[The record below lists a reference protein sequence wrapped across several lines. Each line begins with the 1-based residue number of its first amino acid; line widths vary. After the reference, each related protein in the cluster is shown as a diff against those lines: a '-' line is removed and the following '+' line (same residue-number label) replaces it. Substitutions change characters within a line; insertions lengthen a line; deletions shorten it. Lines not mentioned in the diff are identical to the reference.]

1 MPFNTTAAIQLFEAR
16 KHLPA
21 HATAV
26 QLCSHSLNVTD
37 DCIHWL
43 IEQAPRHSF
52 IDVAHL
58 AALLPL
64 DRIRREPLV
73 SHYFEAL
80 GLPNLITLDSHTRNG
95 SMVVDFNVD
104 IQRECGFT
112 GTFDLVDNCGVT
124 EHVFDQRA
132 AFDNIH
138 RLCKPGG
145 LMLHRIPMVGVYN
158 ISLYGVTPL
167 MLHDLAI
174 ANGYEILDLRVA
186 NRWGDSVRALLPGDD
201 GADRDYRAAIPLHP
215 GMVSEGG
222 EAFYKPYPTLPTEF
236 QRGSMNLPP
245 YLNLADLLKKAQ
257 SGNMNFPLARVRRAL
272 DERAELFRP
281 GAAGEI
287 YAMGIF
293 RKVHDEAFC
302 VPYQG
307 NNLADIESPAM
318 RVRYR
323 RQFEALGQTV
333 SGADVK

>member
-21 HATAV
+21 HATTV
-26 QLCSHSLNVTD
+26 QLCSHLLNLTD
-37 DCIHWL
+37 DCIYWL
-43 IEQAPRHSF
+43 IEQAPRHDY
-52 IDVAHL
+52 IDVSL
-58 AALLPL
+58 LEALLPL
-64 DRIRREPLV
+64 DRIQREPLI
-73 SHYFEAL
+73 SRYFRAL
-80 GLPNLITLDSHTRNG
+80 GLPDLVTLDSNTRNG
-95 SMVVDFNVD
+95 SVVVDFNGD
-104 IQRECGFT
+104 IQRETGFT
-112 GTFDLVDNCGVT
+112 STFDLVDNCGVT

-145 LMLHRIPMVGVYN
+145 LMLHRIPMIGVYN
-158 ISLYGVTPL
+158 ISLYGVTPML
-167 MLHDLAI
+167 LHDLAI

-186 NRWGDSVRALLPGDD
+186 NRWGDTVRALLPGDD

-215 GMVSEGG
+215 GRVSEGG
-222 EAFYKPYPTLPTEF
+222 EAFDKPYPTLPMEF
-236 QRGSMNLPP
+236 QPESMSLPP
-245 YLNLADLLKKAQ
+245 YLKLADLLRKTPGA
-257 SGNMNFPLARVRRAL
+257 NMDFPLARVRRAL

-293 RKVHDEAFC
+293 RKVYDEAFC

-323 RQFEALGQTV
+323 RQFEALGQAV
-333 SGADVK
+333 PEANVK